1 MRAVDVM
8 RVTLARRSVRAVERE
23 QDDQPESV
31 GTVLVALAANAGIA
45 VAKGVA
51 AAVSGS
57 AAMAAE
63 TAHSVADTAN
73 EVILLVALRR
83 SDRPPDRD
91 HPFGYGPERF
101 FWSFVAAVSIFVS
114 GAVFAAIEGIDA
126 LLGPAEEA
134 AGLVISSVVLAL
146 AFVLEGISWVRATR
160 QVRHDAREH
169 DQSVRELLRS
179 TDDPT
184 VKTVFYEDSAALVGV
199 VLAFAGIWLHH
210 LTGSSV
216 PDAIASL
223 LIAALLA
230 VVAFLLARTNKN
242 LLVGS
247 QADPRLIRAV
257 GALAG
262 VPAAGGRPG
271 RPDDP
276 ADRHGPRAGLRTA
289 RLRRRPGRQPR
300 SRRWRWTWT
309 ASCAW
314 SSRTSP
320 RSSWSP
326 SPGTTRSCGPRCGP
340 GTASGAPL
348 RWRRRASEPR

>member
-1 MRAVDVM
+1 MAQ
-8 RVTLARRSVRAVERE
+8 E
-23 QDDQPESV
+23 QDDQPDSV

-51 AAVSGS
+51 AVVSGS
-57 AAMAAE
+57 AAMASE

-114 GAVFAAIEGIDA
+114 GAVFAAIEGIDT
-126 LLGPAEEA
+126 LLGPAEES

-160 QVRHDAREH
+160 QVRSEARQH
-169 DQSVRELLRS
+169 DQTVRQLLRS

-216 PDAIASL
+216 PDAVASL

-230 VVAFLLARTNKN
+230 VVAFFLARTNKN

-257 GALAG
+257 GAWLASQPHVDALVDLMTQRIG
-262 VPAAGGRPG
+262 T
-271 RPDDP
+271 
-276 ADRHGPRAGLRTA
+276 DRVLVCA
-289 RLRRRPGRQPR
+289 RLDFADDLDAATLEVVALDMDRELRVVFPDVAEVFLEPVPRHDAQLRSEVRARYGDRVAAALAEAGR
-300 SRRWRWTWT
+300 
-309 ASCAW
+309 
-314 SSRTSP
+314 
-320 RSSWSP
+320 
-326 SPGTTRSCGPRCGP
+326 
-340 GTASGAPL
+340 
-348 RWRRRASEPR
+348 EPR